1 MAETLQIL
9 PPSEY
14 IRKIGDHFISFIQKL
29 DNFFENE
36 GKSTEEF
43 PIVPKDQSEQEPFA
57 QFYI

>member
-29 DNFFENE
+29 DSFFENE
-36 GKSTEEF
+36 AKSTEEF
-43 PIVPKDQSEQEPFA
+43 PIVPKDQSAQEAFA
-57 QFYI
+57 